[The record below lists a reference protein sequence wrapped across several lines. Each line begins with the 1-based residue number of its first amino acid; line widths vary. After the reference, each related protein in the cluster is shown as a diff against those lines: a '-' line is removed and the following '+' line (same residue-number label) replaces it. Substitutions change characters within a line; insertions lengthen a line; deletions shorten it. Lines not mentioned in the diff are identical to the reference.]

1 MQLGGAGLEGLG
13 AAADKD
19 TYLSRVQS
27 LKDEIDSG
35 LREVNPTNV
44 DSRLI
49 SENEELLF
57 EAVDA
62 PLQEDE
68 VARLRTASSV
78 PGFSNTLDGLM
89 EAEEED
95 DAELEMALLEMF
107 AEQGDIDRADLPKTG
122 KV

>member
-1 MQLGGAGLEGLG
+1 MQ
-13 AAADKD
+13 
-19 TYLSRVQS
+19 TPR
-27 LKDEIDSG
+27 
-35 LREVNPTNV
+35 REVNPTNV